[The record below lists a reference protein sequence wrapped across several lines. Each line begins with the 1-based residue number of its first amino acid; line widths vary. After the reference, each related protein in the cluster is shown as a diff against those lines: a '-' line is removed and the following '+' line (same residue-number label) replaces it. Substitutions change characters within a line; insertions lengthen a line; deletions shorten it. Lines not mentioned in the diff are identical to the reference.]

1 MSVTVTVCV
10 CVKILS
16 ELWMFLQ
23 LDALEY
29 LHDQGY
35 VHADIKASN
44 LLTGYKNKHEVIYV
58 LKSQE

>member
-1 MSVTVTVCV
+1 M
-10 CVKILS
+10 LY
-16 ELWMFLQ
+16 MQ

-44 LLTGYKNKHEVIYV
+44 LLTGFKNKHEVIYNV
-58 LKSQE
+58 TNKVAVMLFIICRYI